1 MPPRP
6 IGLLASTAVISPR
19 PGKCALAVVVA
30 VLVSL
35 LCNRGAKQALKSMLL
50 SLCFVSYV
58 SMQPLIPCLS
68 PSPYQIS
75 EIGGCCAAIFGPRS
89 QCERREHQTPRGW
102 SALLQ
107 ARRFGHE
114 SVVQLLLDRE
124 HEAKSDQPTNGE
136 MKAFIHS
143 SENE

>member
-1 MPPRP
+1 MN
-6 IGLLASTAVISPR
+6 
-19 PGKCALAVVVA
+19 VV
-30 VLVSL
+30 
-35 LCNRGAKQALKSMLL
+35 NTK
-50 SLCFVSYV
+50 
-58 SMQPLIPCLS
+58 
-68 PSPYQIS
+68 
-75 EIGGCCAAIFGPRS
+75 
-89 QCERREHQTPRGW
+89 GW

-136 MKAFIHS
+136 MTAFIHS